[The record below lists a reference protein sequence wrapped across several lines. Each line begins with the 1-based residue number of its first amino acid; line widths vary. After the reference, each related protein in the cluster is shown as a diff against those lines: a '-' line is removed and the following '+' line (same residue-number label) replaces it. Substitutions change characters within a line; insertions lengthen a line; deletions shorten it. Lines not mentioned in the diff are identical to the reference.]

1 MREIPGYPTDW
12 TDVCCRRKTLVA
24 LQSSGGKKG
33 GGSGEGGAVVP
44 PSHPLGHHR
53 APALCNRFPLA
64 LCFMH
69 GNVHVW
75 RVFHSHLL
83 LLH

>member
-44 PSHPLGHHR
+44 AVEEGLSTQGGTVLPRSHG
-53 APALCNRFPLA
+53 
-64 LCFMH
+64 
-69 GNVHVW
+69 
-75 RVFHSHLL
+75 
-83 LLH
+83 